1 MKVKEEIE
9 KTGLKLN
16 IKKTKIMTSTPI
28 TSQQIEGGI
37 VEAVTDFLFL
47 SSKIT
52 VNGDCS
58 HEIRRQI
65 LLSSKQSYDK
75 PRQCI
80 KNQIHHFADK
90 GPYSQGYSLSSS
102 HAQNVRAGP

>member
-1 MKVKEEIE
+1 M
-9 KTGLKLN
+9 
-16 IKKTKIMTSTPI
+16 
-28 TSQQIEGGI
+28 
-37 VEAVTDFLFL
+37 EAVTDFLFL